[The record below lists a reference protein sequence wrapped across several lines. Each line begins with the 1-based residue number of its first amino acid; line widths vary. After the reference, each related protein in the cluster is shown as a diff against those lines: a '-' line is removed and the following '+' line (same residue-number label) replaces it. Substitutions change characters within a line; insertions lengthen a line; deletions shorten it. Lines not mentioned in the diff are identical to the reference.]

1 VERKNEKWE
10 EGKREREVDEGKGKR
25 ERKDGSG
32 KAERGRRESLWLRWP
47 YKCLWSL
54 SCGRAPSPTGHFS

>member
-25 ERKDGSG
+25 EREDR
-32 KAERGRRESLWLRWP
+32 ERGRVVREEGKW
-47 YKCLWSL
+47 
-54 SCGRAPSPTGHFS
+54 